1 MIFYVENPKDY
12 THTHTHTH
20 THTKLLKLIN
30 KFSKMEGY
38 KVNTQKLVASLCM
51 NMSNMKNPLTIEQN
65 ISELT
70 KEVKDI
76 Q

>member
-1 MIFYVENPKDY
+1 
-12 THTHTHTH
+12 
-20 THTKLLKLIN
+20 
-30 KFSKMEGY
+30 MEGY
-38 KVNTQKLVASLCM
+38 KVNTQKSVASLCM

>member
-1 MIFYVENPKDY
+1 MIFYVENSKDY

-20 THTKLLKLIN
+20 KAFKTN

-38 KVNTQKLVASLCM
+38 KVNTQKSVASLYM